1 MPCAATAHRRRA
13 GTRLPHPRPSL
24 WPRRDSLSGR
34 SDPITTPGHLT
45 TSPWRRISP
54 PSRSTRERSS
64 CTTSPAGPK
73 RRAYLRARTPI
84 ALLRPAEVRPPLT
97 GYPAKQRGLAAGHPA
112 PSVGSVEDP
121 QPPAAEGGD
130 AQSGKQVQLVVA
142 AWHYVQAEPDSVIH
156 DGESDRQDDQDPAR
170 DLVAGRAEPDDG
182 DTRRVAGGLG
192 RKVGPRE
199 IAGGLPLLRW
209 PASLLRLASAGLRT
223 HGSIV
228 YDYL

>member
-1 MPCAATAHRRRA
+1 MPYAATAHRRRA

-34 SDPITTPGHLT
+34 SAPITTPGAPHNIAMAKALAAVAVDT
-45 TSPWRRISP
+45 G
-54 PSRSTRERSS
+54 RSS

-73 RRAYLRARTPI
+73 RRAYLRALTSI

-209 PASLLRLASAGLRT
+209 PASLLRLASAGLRA